1 MVDDVI
7 QILFVESANPIS
19 RQFAIRVSA
28 VNDDS
33 VLMEIKVLHNMPL
46 WLTDILTRG
55 HIKKGSIS
63 KYGKAYTLEREK
75 ALSYRKGGN

>member
-1 MVDDVI
+1 MTFDYHPRYRTTDI
-7 QILFVESANPIS
+7 NLHTSLDGEPLL
-19 RQFAIRVSA
+19 
-28 VNDDS
+28 NDDS

-63 KYGKAYTLEREK
+63 KYGKACTLEREK